1 MNKPLIIFDLDG
13 TLVDCKE
20 LHQRA
25 FRSAVG
31 DLMYADEEVEGLP
44 TSKKIEYLQSQGM
57 RVPADAWE
65 QKQRL
70 TFEVMEDFIQYNDP
84 LWEQIWRL
92 KDRYDFAVCSNA
104 TRRFTETVLD
114 ILEIKTFM
122 NCGIY
127 TADEH
132 KPKPSPEMYWRAM
145 ENHAANRVWIY
156 EDSPVG
162 LQAARASGA
171 NVIAV
176 ENSRQTIKKL
186 SNA

>member
-57 RVPADAWE
+57 RVPSDAWE

-70 TFEVMEDFIQYNDP
+70 TFEVMEDFIQYNDR
-84 LWEQIWRL
+84 LWE
-92 KDRYDFAVCSNA
+92 A
-104 TRRFTETVLD
+104 
-114 ILEIKTFM
+114 
-122 NCGIY
+122 
-127 TADEH
+127 
-132 KPKPSPEMYWRAM
+132 
-145 ENHAANRVWIY
+145 
-156 EDSPVG
+156 
-162 LQAARASGA
+162 
-171 NVIAV
+171 
-176 ENSRQTIKKL
+176 
-186 SNA
+186 